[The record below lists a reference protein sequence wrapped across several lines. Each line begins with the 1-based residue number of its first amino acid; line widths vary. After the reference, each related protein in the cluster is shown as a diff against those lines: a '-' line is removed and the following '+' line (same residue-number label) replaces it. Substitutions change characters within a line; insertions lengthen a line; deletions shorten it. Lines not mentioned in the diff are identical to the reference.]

1 MTRDG
6 AQPRTS
12 KAEEHLNLLRS
23 LSIELERAIGAI
35 SSNNLPE
42 LEDSVSNQQYLSAR
56 LSQLASELSPPAAPS
71 NALLTNPGGNP
82 AAGDLLPEIRA
93 AAAELDRLNL
103 RYSFLLQFSSRS
115 VALMTSLFNS
125 FKGQLKEGSGDRSKL
140 QTWSCRA

>member
-71 NALLTNPGGNP
+71 NA
-82 AAGDLLPEIRA
+82 
-93 AAAELDRLNL
+93 
-103 RYSFLLQFSSRS
+103 
-115 VALMTSLFNS
+115 
-125 FKGQLKEGSGDRSKL
+125 
-140 QTWSCRA
+140 

>member
-23 LSIELERAIGAI
+23 LAVELERAMKAI
-35 SSNNLPE
+35 SSNNLRE
-42 LEDSVSNQQYLSAR
+42 LEDSVSNQQDLSAR
-56 LSQLASELSPPAAPS
+56 LSQLASELRPIPALS
-71 NALLTNPGGNP
+71 NAFETDLRGNST
-82 AAGDLLPEIRA
+82 ASDLMPEIRA
-93 AAAELDRLNL
+93 AAAKLERLNL
-103 RYSFLLQFSSRS
+103 RYSYLLQYSSRS
-115 VALMTSLFNS
+115 VMLMASLFNS